1 MKQRPGVRVV
11 GFVGLIGI
19 GLALVTACSSA
30 APQAPQ
36 GDNDAVNQQLKAKE
50 QEVAAVKKELVSL
63 QEKLKPAAPRE
74 PKRLEAKQTLDMGE
88 TPTAMFFTTPEGV
101 KGGPFKLPAGK
112 TVGMRFV
119 NKGEKLHEFIIGR
132 TPETVEGKFDGYKV
146 NLFEKVSADLFVYA
160 SGKMVEI
167 GGANF
172 EEIEVEPGAEV
183 WIRMTIPAELKGEWE
198 IGCFVQEPNAKGH
211 YDQGMHA
218 KLIID

>member
-1 MKQRPGVRVV
+1 MQRRRGAKVAW
-11 GFVGLIGI
+11 FVGLIGI
-19 GLALVTACSSA
+19 GLALVTACSSVV
-30 APQAPQ
+30 PQAPQ

-50 QEVAAVKKELVSL
+50 QEVAAAKQELVSL
-63 QEKLKPAAPRE
+63 QQQLKPAAPRE

-88 TPTAMFFTTPEGV
+88 TPTAMFFATPDGV
-101 KGGPFKLPAGK
+101 KGGTYKLPAGK
-112 TVGMRFV
+112 TVGMHFV
-119 NKGEKLHEFIIGR
+119 NKGEKLHEFMFGR
-132 TPETVEGKFDGYKV
+132 TTKTEGGKLDGYEV

-160 SGKMVEI
+160 NGKMVEI

-183 WIRMTIPAELKGEWE
+183 WLRASFPPEMKGEWE
-198 IGCFVQEPNAKGH
+198 IGCFVQEPNTKGH